1 MVIIEGLLMAL
12 WLLLVCVVGIAD
24 GPIGMVFFYEKE
36 VVDRVIEL
44 KLTTPE
50 KIKKRS
56 VISGLALFI
65 PVLVAVPALVYFLN
79 GASGFKEG
87 FIQMTVIYMIMNLF
101 DRLFIDWYWV
111 GHTKAWEIPGTEDLK
126 PYIPRKTVISKWVKT
141 CIGFPLLAAIV
152 AGIFSL
158 SGF

>member
-1 MVIIEGLLMAL
+1 MVIVEGLLMAL
-12 WLLLVCVVGIAD
+12 WLLLVCVVGISD
-24 GPIGMVFFYEKE
+24 GPVGMVFFYEKE

-44 KLTTPE
+44 KLTTPD

-56 VISGLALFI
+56 AISCLALFI

-158 SGF
+158 LGF

>member
-1 MVIIEGLLMAL
+1 MAL

-24 GPIGMVFFYEKE
+24 GPVGMVFFYEKE

-44 KLTTPE
+44 KLTTPDN
-50 KIKKRS
+50 IKKRS
-56 VISGLALFI
+56 AISGLALFI

-126 PYIPRKTVISKWVKT
+126 PYISRKTVISKWVKT

>member
-24 GPIGMVFFYEKE
+24 EPVGMVFFYEKD

-44 KLTTPE
+44 KLTTPD

-56 VISGLALFI
+56 AISGLALFI

-111 GHTKAWEIPGTEDLK
+111 GHTKAWEITGTEDLK

-141 CIGFPLLAAIV
+141 CIGFPLLAAIL
-152 AGIFSL
+152 AGVFSL